1 MNKIS
6 QYQQFRKDFRRKA
19 KLRYGNLLGLR
30 NYIISKLPTE
40 IYSSLEENQ
49 TMIFSKNIEGV
60 IEAISNKFQYELISN
75 GAFGYGFLYLF
86 DNKTSEYKGYCQIG
100 YSIGYEL
107 NNAVLNIHLGDIKPI
122 DSGYSDNLKLLES
135 LEFYSDGFKRII
147 KRCYLSGYGRYL
159 KEMMESRI
167 KAESDLNKGFQ
178 EDWGLLFTMLERLS
192 DIQKDFSKFKFIKAE
207 GFELIKDKYLNLR
220 NKVTKTK
227 EKVNELQDDL
237 NLKKSSIYAVADKD
251 DVIKNLNYFS
261 KHFR

>member
-60 IEAISNKFQYELISN
+60 IETISNKFQYELVSK

-86 DNKTSEYKGYCQIG
+86 DNKTNKYKGYCKIG

-107 NNAVLNIHLGDIKPI
+107 NNAVLNIHLGDINSI
-122 DSGYSDNLKLLES
+122 DSRYSDDLKLLES
-135 LEFYSDGFKRII
+135 LEFYSEGFKQVI
-147 KRCYLSGYGRYL
+147 KRSYLGGYSRFL
-159 KEMMESRI
+159 KEMMESRA

>member
-1 MNKIS
+1 
-6 QYQQFRKDFRRKA
+6 
-19 KLRYGNLLGLR
+19 
-30 NYIISKLPTE
+30 
-40 IYSSLEENQ
+40 
-49 TMIFSKNIEGV
+49 
-60 IEAISNKFQYELISN
+60 
-75 GAFGYGFLYLF
+75 
-86 DNKTSEYKGYCQIG
+86 
-100 YSIGYEL
+100 
-107 NNAVLNIHLGDIKPI
+107 
-122 DSGYSDNLKLLES
+122 
-135 LEFYSDGFKRII
+135 
-147 KRCYLSGYGRYL
+147 
-159 KEMMESRI
+159 MMESHI

>member
-49 TMIFSKNIEGV
+49 TMIFSKNIESV
-60 IEAISNKFQYELISN
+60 IEAISNKFQYELVSK

-86 DNKTSEYKGYCQIG
+86 DNKTNKYKGYCKIG

-107 NNAVLNIHLGDIKPI
+107 NNAVLNIHLGDINSI
-122 DSGYSDNLKLLES
+122 DSRYSDDLKLLES
-135 LEFYSDGFKRII
+135 LEFYSEGFKRVI
-147 KRCYLSGYGRYL
+147 KASYLGGYGRFL
-159 KEMMESRI
+159 KEMMESRA
-167 KAESDLNKGFQ
+167 KAESDLNKNFQ

>member
-60 IEAISNKFQYELISN
+60 IEAISNKFQYEIISK

-135 LEFYSDGFKRII
+135 LEFYSEGFKQVI
-147 KRCYLSGYGRYL
+147 KRSYLGGYGRYL
-159 KEMMESRI
+159 KEMMKSRA
-167 KAESDLNKGFQ
+167 KTESDLNENFKD
-178 EDWGLLFTMLERLS
+178 DWKLLFTMLERLS
-192 DIQKDFSKFKFIKAE
+192 DVQKDFDKFKFLKEE
-207 GFELIKDKYLNLR
+207 GFKLIENEYLNLM
-220 NKVTKTK
+220 NKVTEAK
-227 EKVNELQDDL
+227 EKLNVLQSDL